1 MSYICS
7 DRQNMSMYLLWRKLP
22 LWTSI
27 PSRLGYNACNNNY
40 NRLDNKVY
48 KTMTVSKDKIIGM
61 LMGSL
66 IGDCFGAPVE
76 GFSQEKIKE
85 KYGRLTTFVKT
96 EYHKYFKD
104 QAKGTPTDDWQ
115 LTKAT
120 AEALI
125 DAGGFSMTKQA
136 KHHVKAMKEST
147 SGWGKST
154 KESVM
159 RLDAGIS
166 WKKSGQKMGA
176 GNGTIMKLAPIG
188 AIAATDRYNLT
199 KCEKFIIDFAQMT
212 HKTSLVT
219 YSSLV
224 HMLAVRNCLL
234 SNELNTEHFI
244 NNIYHNALLA
254 ERTHKRYKDDIIT
267 DKLSDRL
274 IKLLKHEEY
283 DTDRII
289 EEFGAGSCY
298 VYNSLPFTY
307 MFFVKNPHNIESLF
321 DVVNAGGDTDTNG
334 SILGA
339 MLGGLCGKSIF
350 KNLIKSIPKEY
361 YEEVMDVADRF
372 YERFFN

>member
-1 MSYICS
+1 M
-7 DRQNMSMYLLWRKLP
+7 N
-22 LWTSI
+22 
-27 PSRLGYNACNNNY
+27 
-40 NRLDNKVY
+40 
-48 KTMTVSKDKIIGM
+48 KDKIQGM
-61 LMGSL
+61 FLGSF
-66 IGDCFGAPVE
+66 IGDCLGAPVE

-85 KYGRLTTFVKT
+85 KYGRLTTFVKP

-104 QAKGTPTDDWQ
+104 QPKGTPTDDWQ

-136 KHHVKAMKEST
+136 KYHVKAMKEST
-147 SGWGKST
+147 SGWGRST

-159 RLDAGIS
+159 RLKAGTK
-166 WKKSGQKMGA
+166 WKQSGQPLGSGCGVA
-176 GNGTIMKLAPIG
+176 MKLAPIA
-188 AIAATDRYNLT
+188 AISATNRYNLA
-199 KCEKFIIDFAQMT
+199 KYEKFIINFAQMT

-219 YSSLV
+219 SSSFV

-234 SNELNTEHFI
+234 SDELNTEHFI

-254 ERTHKRYKDDIIT
+254 ERTHKRYKGDIIT

-274 IKLLKHEEY
+274 IKLHNHKEY

-307 MFFVKNPHNIESLF
+307 MFFVKNPHSIESLF

-334 SILGA
+334 SILSS
-339 MLGGLCGKSIF
+339 MLGALNGYKIF
-350 KNLIKSIPKEY
+350 GENLIDSIPKEY

-372 YERFFN
+372 YERFFS